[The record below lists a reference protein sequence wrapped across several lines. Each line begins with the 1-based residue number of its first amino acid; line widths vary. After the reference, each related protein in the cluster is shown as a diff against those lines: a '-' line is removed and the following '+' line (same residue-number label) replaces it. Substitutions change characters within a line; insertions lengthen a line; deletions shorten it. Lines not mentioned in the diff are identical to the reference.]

1 MTDSIRQAGMA
12 ALFALS
18 SLGCA
23 MGNQPVVW
31 QVANP
36 VDFGRGVEVEVGS
49 SVPVPPGELAIL
61 RQNVVAALSGAFRS
75 APGGPDDY
83 HVRVTLTR
91 YDEGSKAARFFLAG
105 LGQMYLDG
113 SVQVYGGNPPAI
125 VRQGVFNKNYAV
137 GGIMGAS
144 ANMNDDMISKVGT
157 AIADGLRAPPG
168 RP

>member
-1 MTDSIRQAGMA
+1 MRDSVRQAGMA
-12 ALFALS
+12 ALVALS

-36 VDFGRGVEVEVGS
+36 VDLQRGFVVEVGS
-49 SVPVPPGELAIL
+49 TVLVPPGELSIM
-61 RQNVVAALSGAFRS
+61 RQNIMGALAGVFR
-75 APGGPDDY
+75 APPGGPDDC
-83 HVRVTLTR
+83 HIRVTITR
-91 YDEGSKAARFFLAG
+91 YDEGSATARFFLAG

-113 SVQVYGGNPPAI
+113 TVQVYGGNPPTTI
-125 VRQGVFNKNYAV
+125 RQGTFNKNYAV
-137 GGIMGAS
+137 GGFMGAS
-144 ANMNDDMISKVGT
+144 ATMNDDMISKVGQ

>member
-1 MTDSIRQAGMA
+1 MRDSIRQAGVA
-12 ALFALS
+12 VLFALS
-18 SLGCA
+18 PLGCA

-36 VDFGRGVEVEVGS
+36 VDFQRGVQVEVAS
-49 SVPVPPGELAIL
+49 SVPVGPGELSIL
-61 RQNVVAALSGAFRS
+61 RQNVVAALSSVFRS

-83 HVRVTLTR
+83 HVRVTITR
-91 YDEGSKAARFFLAG
+91 YDEGSATARFFLAG

-113 SVQVYGGNPPAI
+113 SVQVYGGDPPAI

-137 GGIMGAS
+137 GGFMGAS
-144 ANMNDDMISKVGT
+144 ATMNDDMVSKVGK